1 MLINVGQKQTLQYR
15 DTKLSKKLRENAK
28 KVSISNSL
36 AQLELSFYLEI
47 MNLYLFFFFK
57 IA

>member
-1 MLINVGQKQTLQYR
+1 MLINVGQKQKLQYR

-36 AQLELSFYLEI
+36 AQLELSFCLET
-47 MNLYLFFFFK
+47 MNLYLFFFFT